1 MSPALAGRFFTASV
15 TWAARVKERQVTST
29 VFWEFRLTNAC
40 CAQLL
45 GGHSHLHLPLSSGT
59 VLRVPCPLSQGY
71 KEKKLKLKARSVWK
85 PFSSSPGCCR
95 IQRNNHLLMPEG
107 ETREAERWFS
117 QHFPIP
123 SGSRFMSEAN
133 GAAAMV
139 FRGFQEPDRITRGLY
154 QEPPHRRWCWERVI
168 AVVLVVTLCPTFW
181 RPHRL

>member
-1 MSPALAGRFFTASV
+1 MLAVLNCLAGTHTCICLYPQEQSSGYH
-15 TWAARVKERQVTST
+15 ARYHRAIKKKNSSWKPDLSESPSPVLQGAV
-29 VFWEFRLTNAC
+29 EFREIITCLC
-40 CAQLL
+40 LKVKL
-45 GGHSHLHLPLSSGT
+45 
-59 VLRVPCPLSQGY
+59 
-71 KEKKLKLKARSVWK
+71 EKRWWK
-85 PFSSSPGCCR
+85 
-95 IQRNNHLLMPEG
+95 
-107 ETREAERWFS
+107 AERWFS

-181 RPHRL
+181 RPPRL